1 MGSDTGFGTILPE
14 HARRV
19 RGRRSNYVT
28 PNNKL
33 TAEAIMSSMGPIE
46 TAAQKQ
52 YNRAKRDDV
61 NPEARLLGYGEP
73 DTSEPTGDLYSDIS
87 SGRLDN
93 QLKDHETTVD
103 NSQSWQKPGV
113 EKLSSSTDA
122 HFTPTS
128 TLEIQEKERK
138 KKEKED
144 NKLKNK
150 IKSKLNNLK
159 DDATGAVH
167 NLENKIGTEFSHLE
181 SKVSS
186 EVENLY
192 GKLEA
197 LPGDLWN
204 KICRWFKEHEHLF
217 IGIGV
222 VGFLAAL
229 TFVYVAKPNSVSL
242 SLL

>member
-33 TAEAIMSSMGPIE
+33 TADAIISSMGPIE
-46 TAAQKQ
+46 TSAQKQ

-61 NPEARLLGYGEP
+61 PAEARLLGYGEP

-93 QLKDHETTVD
+93 QLKDHETTTS
-103 NSQSWQKPGV
+103 NAQSFQQPGV

-128 TLEIQEKERK
+128 TTELLEKQRKKQEKEN
-138 KKEKED
+138 
-144 NKLKNK
+144 NKLTNK
-150 IKSKLNNLK
+150 IKAGFNNLK
-159 DDATGAVH
+159 DDATGAIH
-167 NLENKIGTEFSHLE
+167 NLENKVGTEFSHLE
-181 SKVSS
+181 NKVSS

-192 GKLEA
+192 GKLSA
-197 LPGDLWN
+197 IPGDIWN
-204 KICRWFKEHEHLF
+204 QICRWFKEHETLF
-217 IGIGV
+217 IGLGV

-229 TFVYVAKPNSVSL
+229 TFVYVAKPNNVSL